1 MTSWLWPY
9 ACYSPGGGAHCSEQY
24 WPAAAFLQVPR
35 SVPWNR
41 SICTF
46 SGESLL
52 CLSILSPLFPLTHPA
67 SHAKLCLWTEE
78 RPWLQIPAQTGP
90 ASPKENPPPCLG
102 DVLRGTLSCLW
113 RGHSESAAALVS
125 WLGPGAKASRRSH
138 ARQLSVRRQPVP
150 PRRCPCHRRVT
161 GL

>member
-67 SHAKLCLWTEE
+67 SHAKLC
-78 RPWLQIPAQTGP
+78 P
-90 ASPKENPPPCLG
+90 
-102 DVLRGTLSCLW
+102 
-113 RGHSESAAALVS
+113 LVS
-125 WLGPGAKASRRSH
+125 LLRILRSSSLAAMSTNSLTFLNIPKNDH
-138 ARQLSVRRQPVP
+138 WCHKQVNQQYSTWTTRCQPLYTNQSQRP
-150 PRRCPCHRRVT
+150 TDSTKYMSSWIHDRNFP
-161 GL
+161 